1 MSQTGA
7 KDSWKPSEGWDK
19 ELVRP
24 FAKNPGTCVY
34 CGFPATTYQ
43 AWCQLVIDHFI
54 PRAAGGEDSARN
66 YVVSCYRCNQWK
78 GQYDPGEKRH
88 TYLPPGKKQRE
99 GLIEK
104 AKEHIRKSEKE
115 QGRREL
121 YGSIMQKAS
130 RRKT

>member
-54 PRAAGGEDSARN
+54 PRAAIPHATLGINGT
-66 YVVSCYRCNQWK
+66 K
-78 GQYDPGEKRH
+78 GHSSPAAAGPQFFTH
-88 TYLPPGKKQRE
+88 V
-99 GLIEK
+99 GLDNRIN
-104 AKEHIRKSEKE
+104 IGYTRLL
-115 QGRREL
+115 G
-121 YGSIMQKAS
+121 
-130 RRKT
+130 